1 METKFAN
8 VISAAIIDKVNVNN
22 MQNVDTQKNQLIW
35 ESVELETI
43 PYSKNN
49 ENTKTIEFVTELQ
62 DNSLKDKEKNENY
75 THNDLDPRFNYK
87 NREIKAKKT
96 SINKKN
102 IEKLIRQLLIEL
114 GEDPDREGLVS
125 TPLGE

>member
-62 DNSLKDKEKNENY
+62 DNSLKDNEKNENY
-75 THNDLDPRFNYK
+75 THNDLDPRFDYK

-102 IEKLIRQLLIEL
+102 IEKLIRQW
-114 GEDPDREGLVS
+114 
-125 TPLGE
+125 